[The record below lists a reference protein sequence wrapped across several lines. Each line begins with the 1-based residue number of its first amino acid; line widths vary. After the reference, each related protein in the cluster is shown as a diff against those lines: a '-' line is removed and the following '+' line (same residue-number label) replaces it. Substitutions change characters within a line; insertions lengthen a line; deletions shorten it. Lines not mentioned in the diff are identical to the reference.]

1 MPENNME
8 RPSDSA
14 TNNAKARWSVLNVLR
29 ENPDGLS
36 KAELDE
42 RVHHDWPGVF
52 DSLHLQGGPAIGAA
66 LENLKRDGRVRRDA
80 ERQKWT
86 AVEIPESARPPQ
98 TEEEGAQRGQPEP
111 ESEWYGPVADELVNM
126 GLCTSARPSGD
137 DLNGPRWTNPDVVGL
152 IRPGLHALP
161 HNFPTQLVAV
171 EIKRAVDA
179 PSLLTGFAEAC
190 AYLDFAHIS
199 WLVVPWLGDGEA
211 IARVERLCVVHG
223 LGLAYVREEEQ
234 EDGNGEKVLWL
245 EVGVHPRCRKPGA
258 REFDEFLKRLADR
271 GINL

>member
-8 RPSDSA
+8 RPSDTA
-14 TNNAKARWSVLNVLR
+14 TNNAKARWSVLNALR
-29 ENPDGLS
+29 ENPDGLP
-36 KAELDE
+36 KAELVQ
-42 RVHHDWPGVF
+42 RVRRDWPDDFEGHQGRQGVGGALA
-52 DSLHLQGGPAIGAA
+52 SLQRG
-66 LENLKRDGRVRRDA
+66 GRVRRDA
-80 ERQKWT
+80 ERQQWV

-179 PSLLTGFAEAC
+179 LSLLTGFAEAC

-199 WLVVPWLGDGEA
+199 WLVVPWCDDSEA
-211 IARVERLCVVHG
+211 IGRVERLCVVHG
-223 LGLAYVREEEQ
+223 LGLAYVREG
-234 EDGNGEKVLWL
+234 EDEDKDLWL

-258 REFDEFLKRLADR
+258 REFDEFLKRLPDR